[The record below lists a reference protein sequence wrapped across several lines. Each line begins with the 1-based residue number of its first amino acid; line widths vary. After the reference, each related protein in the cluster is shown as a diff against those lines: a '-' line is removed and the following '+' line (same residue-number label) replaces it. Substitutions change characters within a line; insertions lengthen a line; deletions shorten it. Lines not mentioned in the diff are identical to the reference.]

1 MGNVGG
7 IVENKVI
14 THNLQTG
21 EVSIRDITEEEQA
34 FLDSQSEIA
43 NEKHTK
49 RQAVLEKLGLT
60 EEELA
65 IIFKH

>member
-1 MGNVGG
+1 M
-7 IVENKVI
+7 ENKVI

-43 NEKHTK
+43 NEEHTK